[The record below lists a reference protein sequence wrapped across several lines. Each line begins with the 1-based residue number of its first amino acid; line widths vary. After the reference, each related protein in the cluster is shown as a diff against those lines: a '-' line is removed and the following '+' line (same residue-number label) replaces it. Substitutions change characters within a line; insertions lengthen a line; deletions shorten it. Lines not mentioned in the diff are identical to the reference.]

1 MLSLF
6 IRNPGAIHYVR
17 MKRKFNLHDG
27 SRLSAL
33 TACDYAFTNLTPG
46 WSISL
51 TYAAGSCDS
60 TLEVT
65 CIITSLFI
73 FLNSFSVSWN
83 FNYCRRYFLW
93 RQENTSLT
101 LTGILK
107 CVWEY
112 DYAKSVM
119 EMSSRVKQ
127 YCVTEVLY
135 ETEITLFFS
144 EHVEFYIC
152 RCTLNREF
160 IEIMISDS
168 EDLWLWANSLVNKI
182 HTS

>member
-1 MLSLF
+1 MNTHKLCQSGLWETTEAESCSHSELLNITWNKRELLVYKREECSLF

-51 TYAAGSCDS
+51 TYAAGSCDW

-127 YCVTEVLY
+127 YCVTEVL
-135 ETEITLFFS
+135 
-144 EHVEFYIC
+144 
-152 RCTLNREF
+152 
-160 IEIMISDS
+160 
-168 EDLWLWANSLVNKI
+168 
-182 HTS
+182 